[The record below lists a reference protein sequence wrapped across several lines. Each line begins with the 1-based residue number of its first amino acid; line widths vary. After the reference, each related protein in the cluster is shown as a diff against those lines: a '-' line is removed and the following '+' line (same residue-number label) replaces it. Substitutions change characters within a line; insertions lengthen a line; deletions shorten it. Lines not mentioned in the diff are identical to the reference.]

1 MASVTAI
8 GSDVCGE
15 CVEGIKV
22 SVKLRITGGL
32 RPCTNKA
39 KEALGNKA
47 VKRSLHSDLFQ
58 VDVLG
63 AD

>member
-1 MASVTAI
+1 VVGLAFDRPRIPTPERVRIFI
-8 GSDVCGE
+8 GFSGRHN
-15 CVEGIKV
+15 
-22 SVKLRITGGL
+22 SS
-32 RPCTNKA
+32 

-58 VDVLG
+58 MDVLG